1 MKTITNAGPAKLTKG
16 QRLGRDIWR
25 SRELYMFLIP
35 GLILT
40 FIFSY
45 IPMYG
50 IQIAWKQLR
59 LGEPMTGGR
68 WVGWKNFERFFSS
81 SRFLEIMWN
90 TISLNLCLLF
100 INTPF
105 AIGMA
110 LLMHNSS
117 SKRLKS
123 WTQTT
128 TYLPNMVSMVIVV
141 QLIELF
147 TNPSSGL
154 INILIKRGGG
164 QAINFGYEPWFI
176 PMYLISAIWQS
187 AGYSS
192 ILYLSALSAI
202 DQSIEEAARIDG
214 ASKLQRMWH
223 IDLKLIIPTIA
234 TMMILNFGKILTA
247 ASMEKVLLMQT
258 PVNIGASEILST
270 YTYQIGV
277 ISSQYGF
284 GAATGLFN
292 SVVNIAMLLVAN
304 FVSKKVAKT
313 SLF

>member
-1 MKTITNAGPAKLTKG
+1 MKTTTNAGPVKLTKG
-16 QRLGRDIWR
+16 QRLRREIWR

-40 FIFSY
+40 FIFAY

-59 LGEPMTGGR
+59 LGEPMTGGT
-68 WVGWKNFERFFSS
+68 WIGWKNFQRFFNS
-81 SRFLEIMWN
+81 SRFTDILWN

-105 AIGMA
+105 AIVMA

-128 TYLPNMVSMVIVV
+128 TYLPNMISMVIVV
-141 QLIELF
+141 QLVNLF
-147 TNPSSGL
+147 TDPSSGL
-154 INILIKRGGG
+154 INLLIKRAGGT
-164 QAINFGYEPWFI
+164 AINFGYEQWFI
-176 PMYLISAIWQS
+176 PMYIISAIWQS
-187 AGYSS
+187 AGYNS

-202 DQSIEEAARIDG
+202 DQSVEEAAVIDG
-214 ASKLQRMWH
+214 ASKAQRMWH

-234 TMMILNFGKILTA
+234 TMMILNFGKILSA
-247 ASMEKVLLMQT
+247 SSMEKVLLMQT
-258 PVNIGASEILST
+258 PVNIGASETLQT
-270 YTYQIGV
+270 YVYQIGV
-277 ISSQYGF
+277 VSSQYGF
-284 GAATGLFN
+284 ATAAGLFN
-292 SVVNIAMLLVAN
+292 SAVNILVLLIAN
-304 FVSKKVAKT
+304 TVSKRVAKT